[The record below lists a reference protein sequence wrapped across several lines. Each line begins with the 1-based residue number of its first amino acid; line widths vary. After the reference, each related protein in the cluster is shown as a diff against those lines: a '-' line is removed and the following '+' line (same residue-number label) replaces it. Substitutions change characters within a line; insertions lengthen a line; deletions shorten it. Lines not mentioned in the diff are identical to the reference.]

1 MGEEWRE
8 SRIPSRENK
17 GESYNGGRI
26 QQAFWPASLQTGIKG
41 RKDFGVLKENYCILI
56 TLSIRCQSESQ
67 IFSVLTRIQEFSLPY
82 VLSKKKKKRQP
93 DSPDK
98 TKGLKESH
106 GANMRQAKTWHNFKQ
121 RMAFLKGNLFDF
133 KP

>member
-82 VLSKKKKKRQP
+82 VLSKKKKKKDNQILQTKQKAWKKVMVQTW
-93 DSPDK
+93 DK
-98 TKGLKESH
+98 LKLGIILSKE
-106 GANMRQAKTWHNFKQ
+106 WHF
-121 RMAFLKGNLFDF
+121 
-133 KP
+133 

>member
-17 GESYNGGRI
+17 EESYNGGRI
-26 QQAFWPASLQTGIKG
+26 KQAFWPASLQTGIKG

-82 VLSKKKKKRQP
+82 ILSKKKKKKKDNQILQTKQKAWKKVMVQTW
-93 DSPDK
+93 DK
-98 TKGLKESH
+98 LKLGIILSKE
-106 GANMRQAKTWHNFKQ
+106 WHF
-121 RMAFLKGNLFDF
+121 
-133 KP
+133 

>member
-17 GESYNGGRI
+17 EESYNGGRI
-26 QQAFWPASLQTGIKG
+26 KQAFWPASLQTGIKG

-82 VLSKKKKKRQP
+82 ILSKKKKKKDNQILQTKQKAWKKVMVQTW
-93 DSPDK
+93 DK
-98 TKGLKESH
+98 LKLGIILSKE
-106 GANMRQAKTWHNFKQ
+106 WHF
-121 RMAFLKGNLFDF
+121 
-133 KP
+133 

>member
-82 VLSKKKKKRQP
+82 VLSKKKKKKKDNQILQTKQKAWKKVMVQTW
-93 DSPDK
+93 DK
-98 TKGLKESH
+98 LKLGIILSKE
-106 GANMRQAKTWHNFKQ
+106 WHF
-121 RMAFLKGNLFDF
+121 
-133 KP
+133 